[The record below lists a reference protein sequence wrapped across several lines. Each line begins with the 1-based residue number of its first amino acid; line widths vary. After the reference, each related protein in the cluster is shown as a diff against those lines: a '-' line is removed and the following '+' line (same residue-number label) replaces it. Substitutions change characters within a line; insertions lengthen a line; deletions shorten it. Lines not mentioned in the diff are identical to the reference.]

1 MSDYEAGT
9 FRCKICAKEF
19 LTKDNADTHYQ
30 RVQSDEVTSIGE

>member
-19 LTKDNADTHYQ
+19 LTKYDADTHYQ
-30 RVQSDEVTSIGE
+30 RVHSDEVTSIGE

>member
-19 LTKDNADTHYQ
+19 LRKDEADKHYYEIH
-30 RVQSDEVTSIGE
+30 SDEVTQVGE